1 MRFGEL
7 FLDNSPNLVI
17 FAGENQYLCIMKIIG
32 RKEQVA
38 ELLSFTKSEQSEFVA
53 IYGRRRVGKT
63 FLIKNLFEKQM
74 AFSFTALANG
84 SNLQQLTSFQIVMQE
99 TTGQPQETPK
109 NWLWAFKQLK
119 DYLLS
124 LKTDKK
130 IVFFDELPYLDTPK
144 SDFMMALEQFWN
156 SWAAFRTDI
165 LLIVCGSS
173 TSWIVNKL
181 INNKG
186 GLHNRITK
194 VIRLLPF
201 TLGECEEYLLSKGIE
216 WMRYDITIAY
226 MVLGGIPYYWSLLK
240 KGKSV
245 AQNID
250 YLFFGATSPLADE
263 FGKLYSS
270 LFRYYEKYVD
280 VIRLLSSR
288 KSGFDRDEIIQK
300 LNINSGG
307 GLSKILSELELCG
320 FISKVCPPNSKVK
333 KASYVLTD
341 FYSQFY
347 LDFLDGETK
356 IRRNWW
362 SRMQGSPKLNAW
374 AGFTFEQVCIYHS
387 RQLLKAL
394 EIGGIE
400 TNVFPLKMPDAQI
413 DIVIERGDKA
423 VNICEVKFCDTEY
436 AIDKDYSNVLRRKIS
451 SYKALYGQNKTIFLT
466 MITTFGIKG
475 NMYSSMAD
483 NQITLEELF
492 EK

>member
-1 MRFGEL
+1 
-7 FLDNSPNLVI
+7 
-17 FAGENQYLCIMKIIG
+17 MKIIG
-32 RKEQVA
+32 RKEQIA
-38 ELLSFTKSEQSEFVA
+38 ELLSFTKSDESEFVA
-53 IYGRRRVGKT
+53 IYGRRRIGKT

-84 SNLQQLTSFQIVMQE
+84 TNLQQLASFQIVMQE
-99 TTGQPQETPK
+99 FSGQQQEMPP

-119 DYLLS
+119 DYLLG
-124 LKTDKK
+124 LKVDKK
-130 IVFFDELPYLDTPK
+130 IIFIDELPYLDTPK
-144 SDFMMALEQFWN
+144 SDFMKALEQFWN
-156 SWAAFRTDI
+156 SWAAFRSDI

-194 VIRLLPF
+194 VIKLLPF

-216 WMRYDITIAY
+216 WMRYDTTIAY

-240 KGKSV
+240 KGKSI

-250 YLFFGATSPLADE
+250 YLFFNETSPLADE
-263 FGKLYSS
+263 FNKLYSS
-270 LFRYYEKYVD
+270 LFRYHEKYVE

-288 KSGFDRDEIIQK
+288 KSGFERDEIIK
-300 LNINSGG
+300 CLNINSGG

-320 FISKVCPPNSKVK
+320 FIGKICPPNSKGK
-333 KASYVLTD
+333 KAVYVLTD

-356 IRRNWW
+356 IRSNWW
-362 SRMQGSPKLNAW
+362 SRMQGTSKLNAW

-400 TNVFPLKMPDAQI
+400 TNVFPLKMPEAQI
-413 DIVIERGDKA
+413 DIVIERGDRA
-423 VNICEVKFCDTEY
+423 VNICEVKFSDSEY
-436 AIDKDYSNVLRRKIS
+436 IINKDYSNVLRRKKTA
-451 SYKALYGQNKTIFLT
+451 YKTLYGQNKTIFLT
-466 MITTFGIKG
+466 MITTFGVKE
-475 NMYSSMAD
+475 NMYSTMAD
-483 NQITLEELF
+483 NQLTLEDLF
-492 EK
+492 VS